1 MTTSLFFC
9 GQENM
14 EFMENYLDSS
24 LLLQVSSL
32 NIIAS
37 KKQDNLQ
44 IVLYFVSEIIQIQMQ
59 TPRLLEYYL

>member
-1 MTTSLFFC
+1 
-9 GQENM
+9 M

-32 NIIAS
+32 NSIAS

-44 IVLYFVSEIIQIQMQ
+44 IVLYFVSEMIQIQMQ